1 MVRRLGMVA
10 IVCLVLGI
18 AARAADVAGAW
29 EGTVQGPQGDFNL
42 RFNFTVD
49 GEKLGGT
56 VEGPGG
62 TMNITKGTIKGDD
75 MAFNVDL
82 DANTTITHEGK
93 VNGETIAMKSHGPW
107 GDSQFTLKRAAK
119 K

>member
-1 MVRRLGMVA
+1 MVRTLGLVAVVCLILGMT
-10 IVCLVLGI
+10 
-18 AARAADVAGAW
+18 ARAADVAGTW
-29 EGTVQGPQGDFNL
+29 EGTVQGPQGNFNL
-42 RFNFTVD
+42 TFHFTVD

-56 VEGPGG
+56 VDGPGG
-62 TMNITKGTIKGDD
+62 AMTITKGTIKGDD

-107 GDSQFTLKRAAK
+107 GDSEFTLKRAEK

>member
-1 MVRRLGMVA
+1 MICKLGVIAVVCLALGMVA
-10 IVCLVLGI
+10 
-18 AARAADVAGAW
+18 RAADIAGAW

-42 RFNFTVD
+42 VFHFTVD

-56 VEGPGG
+56 VDGPGG
-62 TMNITKGTIKGDD
+62 AMNITKGTIKGDD
-75 MAFNVDL
+75 LAFNVDL

-107 GDSQFTLKRAAK
+107 GDSQFTLKRAANK
-119 K
+119 

>member
-1 MVRRLGMVA
+1 MVRTLGLVAVVCLMLGMT
-10 IVCLVLGI
+10 
-18 AARAADVAGAW
+18 ARAADVAGTW
-29 EGTVQGPQGDFNL
+29 EGTVQSPQGDFNL
-42 RFNFTVD
+42 TFHFTVD

-56 VEGPGG
+56 VDGPGG
-62 TMNITKGTIKGDD
+62 AMTITKGTIKGDD

-107 GDSQFTLKRAAK
+107 GDSAFTLKRAEK